1 MKEVETDGKE
11 GDSVET
17 KLADRN
23 VKDSEGSEA
32 LDDTKDLESRVQLTR
47 KPD

>member
-17 KLADRN
+17 KLADSN
-23 VKDSEGSEA
+23 VNNSEGSEA
-32 LDDTKDLESRVQLTR
+32 LDDTIDLDLGSN
-47 KPD
+47 